1 MATLLIFI
9 LIVCANLVMYRK
21 GYYRGQIDAYNDISD
36 LIDEVV
42 KEAKNG
48 QKVDS
53 SEDSP
58 M

>member
-42 KEAKNG
+42 KENG